1 MSHIAFAKIIKELEQ
16 KDHLNFFRRPDI
28 LDQIFL
34 LEKLL
39 VVGLVE
45 GVEKDWR
52 DQPEVR
58 DLQRQVGL
66 FRYEKTFCTF
76 KK

>member
-45 GVEKDWR
+45 GVEKD
-52 DQPEVR
+52 
-58 DLQRQVGL
+58 
-66 FRYEKTFCTF
+66 
-76 KK
+76 